1 MRYLRGIR
9 YEIFQYLPLSQ
20 FTFRFP
26 PRIPADPTTA
36 DLLSDY
42 HDEMAERTVEVSVND
57 DKIMMIINN
66 SEDESVTPET
76 TIIETTTLSQPAIEV
91 ETGK

>member
-1 MRYLRGIR
+1 
-9 YEIFQYLPLSQ
+9 
-20 FTFRFP
+20 
-26 PRIPADPTTA
+26 
-36 DLLSDY
+36 
-42 HDEMAERTVEVSVND
+42 MAERTVEVSVND

-91 ETGK
+91 EAG

>member
-1 MRYLRGIR
+1 MYTPQSIYL
-9 YEIFQYLPLSQ
+9 
-20 FTFRFP
+20 TRFP

>member
-1 MRYLRGIR
+1 MIYL
-9 YEIFQYLPLSQ
+9 
-20 FTFRFP
+20 TRFP

-91 ETGK
+91 EAGK